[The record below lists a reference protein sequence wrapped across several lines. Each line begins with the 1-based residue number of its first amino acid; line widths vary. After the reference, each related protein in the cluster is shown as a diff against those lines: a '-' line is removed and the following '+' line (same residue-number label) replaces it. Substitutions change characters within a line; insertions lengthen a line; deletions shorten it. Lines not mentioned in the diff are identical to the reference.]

1 MCPNLSILITHST
14 VITLKVENNSLFN
27 SDYLLT
33 RKKFTVSETLHKTYI
48 SPVSGWLVEQA
59 RISNLIFSGL
69 PTVVITELYIASLGS
84 ISTVNMVRSGEGS
97 PGRRIIVLSRL
108 SIDFV
113 NLPFREEGGS
123 FLYS

>member
-1 MCPNLSILITHST
+1 MCPNLSILITHSR